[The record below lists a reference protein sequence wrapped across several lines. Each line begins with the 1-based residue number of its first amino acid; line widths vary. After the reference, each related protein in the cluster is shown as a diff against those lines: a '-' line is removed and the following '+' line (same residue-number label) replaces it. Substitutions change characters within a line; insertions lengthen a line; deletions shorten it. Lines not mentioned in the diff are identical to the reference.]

1 MKLDISNREDL
12 VNLMKAFYTK
22 ALVDENIGHYF
33 TQVVQLDMEKHLPRI
48 TDFWETVVFDTG
60 KYQGNTMKIHEDL
73 HEQSPFASAHFT
85 RWIDLFKATVDE
97 HFAGE
102 NAEKIK
108 SRAISIATV
117 MNLKMVHGGT
127 GLK

>member
-22 ALVDENIGHYF
+22 ALVDESIGHYF

-48 TDFWETVVFDTG
+48 TDFWETVVFDAG
-60 KYQGNTMKIHEDL
+60 KYQGNTLKIHEDL
-73 HEQSPFASAHFT
+73 HEKSPFESAHFT

-117 MNLKMVHGGT
+117 MNLKMVHGGA

>member
-1 MKLDISNREDL
+1 MKQDISNRGDLED
-12 VNLMKAFYTK
+12 LMKAFYSK
-22 ALVDENIGHYF
+22 ALVDESIGHYF
-33 TQVVQLDMEKHLPRI
+33 TQVVHLDLEKHIPRI
-48 TDFWETVVFDTG
+48 TDFWETVVFDAG
-60 KYQGNTMKIHEDL
+60 KYQGNTMKVHEEL
-73 HEQSPFASAHFT
+73 HEKSAFQSAHFT

-97 HFAGE
+97 CFEGE

-117 MNLKMVHGGT
+117 MNIKMVHGGA

>member
-1 MKLDISNREDL
+1 MKLDISNRADL
-12 VNLMKAFYTK
+12 ENLMKAFYSK
-22 ALVDENIGHYF
+22 ALVDESIEHYF

-48 TDFWETVVFDTG
+48 TDFWETVVFDAG
-60 KYQGNTMKIHEDL
+60 KYQGNTLKVHEDL
-73 HEQSPFASAHFT
+73 HEKSPFQSEHFT

-97 HFAGE
+97 LFAGE

-117 MNLKMVHGGT
+117 MNLKMVHGGA

>member
-1 MKLDISNREDL
+1 MKADISNRVDL
-12 VNLMKAFYTK
+12 ENLMKAFYSK
-22 ALVDENIGHYF
+22 ALVDESIGHYF
-33 TQVVQLDMEKHLPRI
+33 TQVVQLEMVKHLPRI
-48 TDFWETVVFDTG
+48 TDFWETVVFDAG
-60 KYQGNTMKIHEDL
+60 KYQGNTLKIHEDL
-73 HEQSPFASAHFT
+73 HEKSPFESAHFT

-117 MNLKMVHGGT
+117 MNLKMVHGGA

>member
-12 VNLMKAFYTK
+12 VNLMKAFYTR
-22 ALVDENIGHYF
+22 ALVDESIGHYF

-73 HEQSPFASAHFT
+73 HEKSPFASAHFT
-85 RWIDLFKATVDE
+85 RWIDLFKATVNE

-117 MNLKMVHGGT
+117 MNLKMVHGGA

>member
-1 MKLDISNREDL
+1 MKLDISNRADL
-12 VNLMKAFYTK
+12 ENLMKAFYSK
-22 ALVDENIGHYF
+22 ALVDKSIGHYF

-48 TDFWETVVFDTG
+48 TDFWETVDFDAG
-60 KYQGNTMKIHEDL
+60 KYQGNTLKVHEDL
-73 HEQSPFASAHFT
+73 HEKSPFQSEHFT

-97 HFAGE
+97 LFAGE

-117 MNLKMVHGGT
+117 MNLKMVHGGA

>member
-1 MKLDISNREDL
+1 MKADISNRLDL
-12 VNLMKAFYTK
+12 ENLMKAFYTK
-22 ALVDENIGHYF
+22 ALVDETIGHYF

-48 TDFWETVVFDTG
+48 TDFWETVVFDAG
-60 KYQGNTMKIHEDL
+60 KYQGNTLKIHEDL
-73 HEQSPFASAHFT
+73 HEKSPFESAHFT

-117 MNLKMVHGGT
+117 MNLKMVHGGA

>member
-12 VNLMKAFYTK
+12 VILMKAFYTK
-22 ALVDENIGHYF
+22 ALVDESIGHFF

-60 KYQGNTMKIHEDL
+60 KYQGNTLKIHEDL
-73 HEQSPFASAHFT
+73 HEKSPFESAHFT

-117 MNLKMVHGGT
+117 MNLKMVHGGA

>member
-12 VNLMKAFYTK
+12 VNLMKAFYSK
-22 ALVDENIGHYF
+22 ALVDDSIGHYF

-48 TDFWETVVFDTG
+48 TDFWETVVFDAG
-60 KYQGNTMKIHEDL
+60 KYQGNTLKIHEDL
-73 HEQSPFASAHFT
+73 HEKSPFESAHFT

-117 MNLKMVHGGT
+117 MNLKMVHGGA

>member
-22 ALVDENIGHYF
+22 ALVDGTIGHYF

-48 TDFWETVVFDTG
+48 TDFWETVVFDAG

-73 HEQSPFASAHFT
+73 HEKSPFESAHFT

-117 MNLKMVHGGT
+117 MNLKMVHGGA

>member
-12 VNLMKAFYTK
+12 VILMKAFYTK
-22 ALVDENIGHYF
+22 ALVDESIGHFF

-48 TDFWETVVFDTG
+48 TDFWETVVFDAG
-60 KYQGNTMKIHEDL
+60 KYQGNTLKIHEDL
-73 HEQSPFASAHFT
+73 HEKSPFESAHFT

-117 MNLKMVHGGT
+117 MNLKMVHGGA

>member
-1 MKLDISNREDL
+1 MKVDLTNRADL
-12 VNLMKAFYTK
+12 ENLMKAFYRK
-22 ALVDENIGHYF
+22 ALTDDSIGHYF

-48 TDFWETVVFDTG
+48 TDFWETVVFDAG
-60 KYQGNTMKIHEDL
+60 KYQRNTMKIHEDL
-73 HEQSPFASAHFT
+73 HEKSPFESAHFT

-117 MNLKMVHGGT
+117 MNLKMVHGGA

>member
-22 ALVDENIGHYF
+22 ALVDESIGHYF
-33 TQVVQLDMEKHLPRI
+33 TQVVQLDMEIHLPRI
-48 TDFWETVVFDTG
+48 TDFWETVVFDAG

-73 HEQSPFASAHFT
+73 HEKSPFESAHFT

-97 HFAGE
+97 HFTGE

>member
-1 MKLDISNREDL
+1 MKLDISNRADL
-12 VNLMKAFYTK
+12 ENLMKAFYSK
-22 ALVDENIGHYF
+22 ALVDESIGHYF

-48 TDFWETVVFDTG
+48 TDFWETVVFDAG
-60 KYQGNTMKIHEDL
+60 KYQGNTLKVHEDL
-73 HEQSPFASAHFT
+73 HEKSPFQSDHFT

-97 HFAGE
+97 LFAGE

-117 MNLKMVHGGT
+117 MNLKMVHGGA

>member
-1 MKLDISNREDL
+1 MKLDITHRADL
-12 VNLMKAFYTK
+12 ENLMKAFYTK
-22 ALVDENIGHYF
+22 ALVDESIGHYF

-48 TDFWETVVFDTG
+48 TDFWETVVFDAG

-73 HEQSPFASAHFT
+73 HEKSPFESAHFT

-97 HFAGE
+97 HFTGE

-117 MNLKMVHGGT
+117 MNLKMVHGGA

>member
-22 ALVDENIGHYF
+22 ALVDESIGHYF

-48 TDFWETVVFDTG
+48 TDFWETVVFDVG

-73 HEQSPFASAHFT
+73 HEKSPFASAHFT

-117 MNLKMVHGGT
+117 MNLKMVHGGA

>member
-12 VNLMKAFYTK
+12 MNLMKAFYTK
-22 ALVDENIGHYF
+22 ALVDESIGHFF
-33 TQVVQLDMEKHLPRI
+33 TQVIQLDMEKHLPRI
-48 TDFWETVVFDTG
+48 TDFWETVVFDAG
-60 KYQGNTMKIHEDL
+60 KYQGNTLKIHEDL
-73 HEQSPFASAHFT
+73 HEKSPFQSAHFT

-97 HFAGE
+97 HFVGE

-117 MNLKMVHGGT
+117 MNLKMVHGGA

>member
-1 MKLDISNREDL
+1 MKLDISNRADL
-12 VNLMKAFYTK
+12 ENLMKAFYSK
-22 ALVDENIGHYF
+22 ALVDESIEHYF

-48 TDFWETVVFDTG
+48 TDFWETVVFDAG
-60 KYQGNTMKIHEDL
+60 KYQGNTLKVHEDL
-73 HEQSPFASAHFT
+73 HEKSPFQSKHFT

-97 HFAGE
+97 LFAGE

-117 MNLKMVHGGT
+117 MNLKMVHGGA